1 MREQKRA
8 GTRAGAEGGGGEGA
22 GRGAIAGGGRS
33 LGRLESRM
41 GVRGERA
48 VPRVTAAAESAGR
61 EASARRF

>member
-8 GTRAGAEGGGGEGA
+8 GTRAGAEGAGKGA

-33 LGRLESRM
+33 LGLESRM

>member
-8 GTRAGAEGGGGEGA
+8 GTRAGAEGAGEGA